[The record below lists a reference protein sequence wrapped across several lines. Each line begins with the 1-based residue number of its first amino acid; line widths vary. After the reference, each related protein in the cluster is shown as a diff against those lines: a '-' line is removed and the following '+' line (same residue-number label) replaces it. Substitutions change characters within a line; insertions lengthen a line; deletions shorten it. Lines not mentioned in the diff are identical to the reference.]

1 LWCAFPALQGGEV
14 EALQRSIAE
23 LSGQLEAQAAAVDA
37 AAAER
42 DAYRL
47 SAQEIQER
55 SKVSVRFKAAL
66 CGCCMLSLC
75 FSTWLAWCMPGSMV
89 LCVLWCVMLLGF
101 QRQAN
106 GTARCCV
113 CRQAVPRW
121 VLELSSFL

>member
-1 LWCAFPALQGGEV
+1 MLARKEASAIVHLCSHSLPLAACLWCAFPALQGGEV

-66 CGCCMLSLC
+66 CGCCMLPLC
-75 FSTWLAWCMPGSMV
+75 FSTWLA
-89 LCVLWCVMLLGF
+89 
-101 QRQAN
+101 
-106 GTARCCV
+106 
-113 CRQAVPRW
+113 
-121 VLELSSFL
+121 